1 MDGGELTLRRKCAE
15 VDPVARRLREGL
27 TRKYRCLREI
37 DESGEKWQ
45 LSLVHI
51 WFVVGE
57 SERMYLD
64 VSRTNVVQYLLTGI

>member
-1 MDGGELTLRRKCAE
+1 MRRWVLLHDGRGG
-15 VDPVARRLREGL
+15 GL
-27 TRKYRCLREI
+27 TRRYRCLREI

-64 VSRTNVVQYLLTGI
+64 VSMTNVVQYLLTGR